1 MSNDSKFRLIKDY
14 LSTQKAKDI
23 EPIWIPAVWNE
34 CQYERVLL
42 EKEGE
47 ICVHPYDFL
56 TDHLNY
62 LDRLSWRYLL
72 KERTNLDDSAIYSSL
87 IRYSTAWD
95 YNHDGKIE
103 SGTF

>member
-34 CQYERVLL
+34 CQYGRVLL

-47 ICVHPYDFL
+47 ICVHPYDF
-56 TDHLNY
+56 
-62 LDRLSWRYLL
+62 
-72 KERTNLDDSAIYSSL
+72 
-87 IRYSTAWD
+87 
-95 YNHDGKIE
+95 
-103 SGTF
+103 